1 MHRSYNSYNPVASK
15 LLQKRWD
22 EKHFSDHR
30 RAVISQFNYFDV
42 FKDFFVVE
50 EAYFIDKILYK
61 KLSYFQKLCFKY
73 I

>member
-22 EKHFSDHR
+22 DQTYEKHRMHVS
-30 RAVISQFNYFDV
+30 IEKSQ
-42 FKDFFVVE
+42 
-50 EAYFIDKILYK
+50 KI
-61 KLSYFQKLCFKY
+61 

>member
-22 EKHFSDHR
+22 DNRFDKHRDM
-30 RAVISQFNYFDV
+30 VGKNL
-42 FKDFFVVE
+42 E
-50 EAYFIDKILYK
+50 LGNKIL
-61 KLSYFQKLCFKY
+61 L